1 MNVLITGGTGFVGLN
16 IARELMSVGH
26 QVVTFDLGGIKPAA
40 YFEEASALRVHT
52 GNVLSAEQI
61 TDAIRQYNI
70 DCIVHGAAI
79 TASQDRETT
88 AAIDIVS
95 VNTLGTINVLEAALA
110 TGIKRVVSLGTGSVF
125 GSAVKSSGTLDES
138 KDIPQPDTLYGI
150 SKYAAERV
158 AVRYRQTR
166 ALDVVVARLGVVF
179 GRYEHDT
186 GLRDTLSAPLA
197 LGQLALNSEHATV
210 YRGLPNDWVYASDVA
225 RAVALL
231 IDAQR
236 VLSSVY
242 QIGTGRA
249 WSVEN
254 WCEQLA
260 QTCPGFTYDM
270 VDEQA
275 QATIGRVTPL
285 SRPCFS
291 IDRLNREL
299 GYEPK
304 FMPQAAFDDYM
315 QWLRTT
321 V

>member
-1 MNVLITGGTGFVGLN
+1 MKILITGGTGFVGLN
-16 IARELMSVGH
+16 IARELMDAGH
-26 QVVTFDLGGIKPAA
+26 QVVTFDLGGIKPTA
-40 YFEEASALRVHT
+40 YFDGVQALTVHT
-52 GNVLSAEQI
+52 GSVLSPEQI
-61 TDAIRQYNI
+61 MAAIGQYNI
-70 DCIVHGAAI
+70 DGIVHGAAI
-79 TASQDRETT
+79 TASQARETT
-88 AAIDIVS
+88 AATDILE

-110 TGIKRVVSLGTGSVF
+110 TGVKRVVSLGTGSVF
-125 GSAVKSSGTLDES
+125 GSAVKSGGTLDECV
-138 KDIPQPDTLYGI
+138 DIPQPDTLYGI

-197 LGQLALNSEHATV
+197 LGQLALKSAHAKV
-210 YRGLPNDWVYASDVA
+210 YRGLPNDWVYAGDVA

-231 IDAQR
+231 LDAQ
-236 VLSSVY
+236 VPLSPTY
-242 QIGTGRA
+242 QIGTGRT

-254 WCEQLA
+254 WCERLA
-260 QTCPGFTYDM
+260 KTCPGFTYDM
-270 VDEQA
+270 VDDQEK
-275 QATIGRVTPL
+275 ATIGRVTPL

-291 IDRLNREL
+291 IDRLSREL

-304 FMPQAAFDDYM
+304 FMPPAAFDDYM